1 VDAAGRRE
9 LIEKLCSFEG
19 RWPGT
24 DAERRAANSL
34 VSRLRAM
41 GRRAE
46 VEPTHVHPEYSLVL
60 ALHCALG
67 IAGSLIAIAV
77 APLGFALVLVS
88 AVSMYFD
95 QNTRLY
101 LLRRL
106 FFRRSSQNVVSPGP
120 APEAPARIILS
131 AHYDASK
138 TGLVFGPGST
148 RLAGRISE
156 RARLL
161 LGPFRLIFW
170 GGLAP
175 LLPILGARL
184 AGIDASW
191 LSVIQLFPTVLL
203 LLAAVLLI
211 DIALSA
217 IVPGAYDNAS
227 GVAVVISVAEELDRD
242 RPSNLDVWVVLPGAQ
257 ECNCE
262 GMARYLAAHRKEID
276 RDRTFFINLDST
288 SYGAVHY
295 LLSEGAVLSYS
306 MDTRLLELCAAIAEA
321 DRTRGDRYG
330 ARALRIPAH
339 TDALPA
345 IARGFRAISVI
356 GAKDGLTPP
365 YYHTPDDTPDKLDE
379 EAMARTVEF
388 TLELVRLLDR
398 DVGRSLAR

>member
-1 VDAAGRRE
+1 VEAAGRRE

-19 RWPGT
+19 RSPGT
-24 DAERRAANSL
+24 DAERRAANWL
-34 VSRLRAM
+34 ATRLRAM

-77 APLGFALVLVS
+77 APLGFALVLIA

-106 FFRRSSQNVVSPGP
+106 FFRRASQNLVSPGP
-120 APEAPARIILS
+120 APAAPARVILS
-131 AHYDASK
+131 AHYDAAK

-148 RLAGRISE
+148 RLPRRLSE

-175 LLPILGARL
+175 LLPIIGARM
-184 AGIDASW
+184 AGVDAGW
-191 LSVIQLFPTVLL
+191 LSAVQLLPTVLL
-203 LLAAVLLI
+203 LLAFVLLI
-211 DIALSA
+211 DIALSDV
-217 IVPGAYDNAS
+217 VPGAYDNAS
-227 GVAVVISVAEELDRD
+227 GVAAVLSIAEELDRS
-242 RPSNLDVWVVLPGAQ
+242 PPANLDVWVVLPGAE

-262 GMARYLAAHRKEID
+262 GMTRYVTAHREEID
-276 RDRTFFINLDST
+276 RERTAFINLDST
-288 SYGAVHY
+288 SYGSVHY
-295 LLSEGAVLSYS
+295 LVSEGAILSYA
-306 MDTRLLELCAAIAEA
+306 MDGRLVELCDAIADA
-321 DRTRGDRYG
+321 DRAGESRYR
-330 ARALRIPAH
+330 ARPLRIPTH

-345 IARGFRAISVI
+345 IARGFRAISIV
-356 GAKDGLTPP
+356 AAENGLTPH
-365 YYHTPDDTPDKLDE
+365 YHHTPEDTPDKLDE
-379 EAMARTVEF
+379 DAMTRTVEF
-388 TLELVRLLDR
+388 TLELVRQLDR
-398 DVGRSLAR
+398 DLGRRLAR

>member
-9 LIEKLCSFEG
+9 LIEELCSFEG

-24 DAERRAANSL
+24 DAERRAANWL

-41 GRRAE
+41 GRKAE
-46 VEPTHVHPEYSLVL
+46 VEPTYVHPEYSLVL

-67 IAGSLIAIAV
+67 IAGSLVAIAIP
-77 APLGFALVLVS
+77 PLGFALVLVA

-106 FFRRSSQNVVSPGP
+106 FFRRASQNVVSAGA
-120 APEAPARIILS
+120 APEASARVILS
-131 AHYDASK
+131 AHYDAAK

-148 RLAGRISE
+148 RLARRLSE

-175 LLPILGARL
+175 LLPILGARM
-184 AGIDASW
+184 AGVDAGW
-191 LSVIQLFPTVLL
+191 LSVVQLFPTVLL

-217 IVPGAYDNAS
+217 VGPGAYDNAS
-227 GVAVVISVAEELDRD
+227 GVAAVLSLAEDLDRD
-242 RPSNLDVWVVLPGAQ
+242 RPSNLDVWVVLPGAE

-262 GMARYLAAHRKEID
+262 GMTRYVAAHRKELD

-288 SYGAVHY
+288 SYGSVHY
-295 LLSEGAVLSYS
+295 LLSEGAILSYS
-306 MDTRLLELCAAIAEA
+306 MDRRLVELCAAIADA
-321 DRTRGDRYG
+321 DRAGEDRYG
-330 ARALRIPAH
+330 ARALRIPTH

-345 IARGFRAISVI
+345 IARGFRAISIV
-356 GAKDGLTPP
+356 AAEDGLTPP
-365 YYHTPDDTPDKLDE
+365 YHHTPDDTPERLD
-379 EAMARTVEF
+379 AGAVTRTVEF
-388 TLELVRLLDR
+388 TLELVRQLDR
-398 DVGRSLAR
+398 DMGRSLAR